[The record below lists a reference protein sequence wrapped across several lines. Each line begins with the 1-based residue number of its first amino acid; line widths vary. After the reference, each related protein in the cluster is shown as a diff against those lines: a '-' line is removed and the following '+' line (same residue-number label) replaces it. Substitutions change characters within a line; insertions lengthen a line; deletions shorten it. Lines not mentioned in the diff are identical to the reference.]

1 MTDALANIL
10 IQSGAFGVAI
20 GMIWLV
26 WQVWKRSNE
35 TTEKLTQAYTQTT
48 EKMTEGYT
56 QTTERMINVAERSAQ
71 AVQELKAS
79 VDASVKASERLER
92 TVTEWL
98 LERSEDERVYK

>member
-10 IQSGAFGVAI
+10 IQSGAFGVAV

-26 WQVWKRSNE
+26 WQVWKRASE
-35 TTEKLTQAYTQTT
+35 TTEKLTEAYTQTT
-48 EKMTEGYT
+48 EKMTTSYT

-71 AVQELKAS
+71 AMQELKAA
-79 VDASVKASERLER
+79 VDASVKVSERLER

-98 LERSEDERVYK
+98 LERTEDQRVYK